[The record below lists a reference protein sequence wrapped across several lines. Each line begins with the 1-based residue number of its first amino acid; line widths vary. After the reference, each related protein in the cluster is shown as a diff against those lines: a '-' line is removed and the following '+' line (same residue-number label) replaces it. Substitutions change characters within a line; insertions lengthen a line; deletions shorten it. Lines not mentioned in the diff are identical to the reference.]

1 VGARFE
7 PFRLVVTDMRRLRAE
22 QKIEPAKAVEFAIV
36 CSTDMRSVIEENVA
50 WMKRLTNASEIT
62 LIDALPADWP
72 LVASGSTSVALNV
85 AGAVDVEAER
95 EKAKK
100 ELVDLEK
107 YIASTEQKLLNT
119 EFTAKAPV
127 KVVDDMKHKLDEA
140 KKKAEI
146 LTKKANAG

>member
-1 VGARFE
+1 
-7 PFRLVVTDMRRLRAE
+7 
-22 QKIEPAKAVEFAIV
+22 
-36 CSTDMRSVIEENVA
+36 
-50 WMKRLTNASEIT
+50 
-62 LIDALPADWP
+62 
-72 LVASGSTSVALNV
+72 
-85 AGAVDVEAER
+85 
-95 EKAKK
+95 
-100 ELVDLEK
+100 LVDLEK